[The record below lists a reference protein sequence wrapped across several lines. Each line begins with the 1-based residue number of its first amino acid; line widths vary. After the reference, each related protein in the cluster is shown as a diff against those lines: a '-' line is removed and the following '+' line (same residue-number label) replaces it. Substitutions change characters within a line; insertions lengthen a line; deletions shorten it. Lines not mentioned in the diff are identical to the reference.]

1 MLREIASK
9 YRQIIVLAVA
19 SVAIAAYVVPFN
31 WVGIAQTQAQP
42 SLYERLHD
50 RVNDIQ
56 DDTDGTLDDMR
67 DRFAGSQRAQ
77 DRIDD
82 AQERADERFDSARDR
97 VNDALDNG
105 NNDDLQAN
113 SADQEENNEQTE
125 TQ

>member
-19 SVAIAAYVVPFN
+19 SIAIAAYVVPFN
-31 WVGIAQTQAQP
+31 WVSIAQTQAQP

-56 DDTDGTLDDMR
+56 DDADSTLDDMR

-82 AQERADERFDSARDR
+82 AQE
-97 VNDALDNG
+97 
-105 NNDDLQAN
+105 
-113 SADQEENNEQTE
+113 
-125 TQ
+125 